1 MRTAP
6 MKRWLLLLLLLLL
19 ASLTGLAVTARE
31 LKRPYRGYFEN
42 QLLTIEPGLRAPEVA
57 KLLGARGV
65 LEHRWPFLLRY
76 WFGRWR
82 HQRLK
87 AGEYLFDRP
96 LSPTEVYWKLAH
108 GDVYLHSVVVP
119 EGSDQF
125 DVARIL
131 SQQLG
136 MKAEEFLRAARETT
150 AIRGLDP
157 TAPTLEG
164 YLFPDTY
171 RLPRSVSPAGAAA
184 TMLGR
189 FRQVLGTHLEA
200 ELRESECRLHD
211 VITLA
216 SLVEKETPD
225 PQERP
230 LIAGVFARRLE
241 KGWPLECDPTVV
253 YAARLN
259 HHLHEH
265 LAAPIM
271 QSDLKFDS
279 PYNTY
284 RHAGL
289 PPGPICNPG
298 EASIRAALHPA
309 NGKFLYFV
317 SNNHGGH
324 FFARTLAEHQHNV
337 ARYRREVAALRAPA
351 PAKNVKRLAAPAR
364 RSGKNA
370 TSDSIQSE
378 QRQK

>member
-1 MRTAP
+1 
-6 MKRWLLLLLLLLL
+6 MKKWLLLLFLLLL
-19 ASLTGLAVTARE
+19 AGFVGLAVTARE
-31 LKRPYRGYFEN
+31 LHQPYRGYSAN

-57 KLLGARGV
+57 DLLGQHGI

-76 WFGRWR
+76 WLGRWR
-82 HQRLK
+82 HERLK

-96 LSPTEVYWKLAH
+96 LSPAEVYKKLAH
-108 GDVYLHSVVVP
+108 GDIYLHSVVIP

-131 SQQLG
+131 SQQIG
-136 MKAEEFLRAARETT
+136 MKPEEFLRAASET
-150 AIRGLDP
+150 AVIRGLDQ
-157 TAPTLEG
+157 TAPSLEG

-171 RLPRSVSPAGAAA
+171 RLPRNVTPAGAAA
-184 TMLGR
+184 AMLGR
-189 FRQVLGTHLEA
+189 FRHVLDTHLEV
-200 ELRESECRLHD
+200 ELRGSERRLHD
-211 VITLA
+211 VIALA

-225 PQERP
+225 PEERP
-230 LIAGVFARRLE
+230 IIAGVFARRID

-253 YAARLN
+253 YALRLA
-259 HHLHEH
+259 HHQLERP
-265 LAAPIM
+265 AAPIT
-271 QSDLKFDS
+271 QGDLKFDS

-309 NGKFLYFV
+309 PGKFLYFV

-324 FFARTLAEHQHNV
+324 FFARTLAEHQRNV
-337 ARYRREVAALRAPA
+337 ARYRRDVAALRAPA
-351 PAKNVKRLAAPAR
+351 PKTSPPAKRSVLPVR
-364 RSGKNA
+364 RGGENA
-370 TSDSIQSE
+370 TSNSTQRE